1 MAIPEGRLQAVMTSK
16 LFDSGERY
24 STLDKARTE
33 RMTARMEKC
42 TLKRVDCPER
52 FDLIIDLLISEVE
65 RRLTCA
71 AP

>member
-1 MAIPEGRLQAVMTSK
+1 MTSK
-16 LFDSGERY
+16 LFDSGERD
-24 STLDKARTE
+24 STLDEARTE
-33 RMTARMEKC
+33 RMTARMEKR
-42 TLKRVDCPER
+42 TLKRVDYPER